1 MLSTNDFNVNN
12 TCTAYILSPKQVK
25 ILYHLHWIIEL
36 YEYDRKI
43 NSISFLSMFFID
55 EDIFQG
61 CVLLVIHIIVL
72 YNTMEIVLCCYG
84 SWCYGHNTISIAII
98 MHLHPKWTK
107 MYVSTHTKFL
117 LCIGIRFISQAWQ
130 CQGANYYRLA
140 FCMSFIAPVANSP
153 RWFNN

>member
-1 MLSTNDFNVNN
+1 MLLSNDFNVNN

-25 ILYHLHWIIEL
+25 ILYHLHWIIGIIWSQ
-36 YEYDRKI
+36 KKF
-43 NSISFLSMFFID
+43 NQFFIHVFFD

-61 CVLLVIHIIVL
+61 SVLLVMHIFVL

-84 SWCYGHNTISIAII
+84 SWCYGHNTIFIAII

-107 MYVSTHTKFL
+107 IYVSTHTKFL
-117 LCIGIRFISQAWQ
+117 LYIGIRFISQAWQ
-130 CQGANYYRLA
+130 CQGANYYRFA

-153 RWFNN
+153 RWFNC